1 MIKINPSPTADTRTC
16 DVSKVTKE
24 QLLESSQRHIADVI
38 EGLRFF
44 VGLLGDA
51 ATAHDTDKITLID
64 WFHKD
69 FQTGFKET
77 GWWDNH
83 RRITRHH
90 IDKPD
95 GVPSDI
101 NLIDV
106 LEHIADCVMAG
117 MARSGSVYELK
128 LPDSLLREAF
138 VNTVE
143 LLKKNVEVTTDP
155 VTDRTVPEKRVKE
168 EILLQVFVNTWNAVR
183 DKANGNSITKGFW
196 ETDHGLESDLAR
208 IALMHEELSEAVS
221 GLRHGNPPSDKI
233 PEFTSAEEELA
244 DCVIRIMDLAGQR
257 RWRIGE
263 AIVAKMA
270 YNATRPHKH
279 GKLI

>member
-44 VGLLGDA
+44 VGKLGDA
-51 ATAHDTDKITLID
+51 ATCHDTDKITLID

-117 MARSGSVYELK
+117 MARSGSVYDLK
-128 LPDSLLREAF
+128 LSDALLQEAF
-138 VNTVE
+138 FNTVE
-143 LLKKNVEVTTDP
+143 LLKKNVEVTTEP
-155 VTDRTVPEKRVKE
+155 VTDRKVPPERVKSE
-168 EILLQVFVNTWNAVR
+168 VLLQVFVNTWNAVR
-183 DKANGNSITKGFW
+183 DKAHGNSIQKGFW
-196 ETDHGLESDLAR
+196 EEAESMDTNGAK
-208 IALMHEELSEAVS
+208 IALMHAELSEALE
-221 GLRHGNPPSDKI
+221 GLRAGNPPSDKI
-233 PEFTSAEEELA
+233 PDFSAAEEELA
-244 DCVIRIMDLAGQR
+244 DCVIRIMDLAGR
-257 RWRIGE
+257 RKWRIGE
-263 AIVAKMA
+263 AIVAKME
-270 YNATRPHKH
+270 YNSKRPHKH
-279 GKLI
+279 GKLY